1 MRSLI
6 TGFGL
11 LALTAAPVLA
21 ADLGVKARPMAPA
34 AIVAYN
40 WSGCYIGGNV
50 GVGFLRDEQTR
61 IGTVG
66 GVAVLSNDFGSGSHT
81 NIIGGGQI
89 GCDYQFASNWVIG
102 LQGMAN
108 FGDNT
113 ESHGNPAFAGFRD
126 DTNLRRTVTA
136 TGRLGYLF
144 APQVLGYVKGGA
156 AWARLDYTN
165 FFPSGALSETASE
178 TRTGWTIGGGLEWMI
193 AQGWSVFGEFNYLD
207 FGTHDVTFATPGTV
221 GASILRTKV
230 TESQVLFGLNYKFNW
245 AGPVVARY

>member
-21 ADLGVKARPMAPA
+21 ADLPVKARPMAPA

-102 LQGMAN
+102 LQGMFDA
-108 FGDNT
+108 
-113 ESHGNPAFAGFRD
+113 AGFSGRHVSPIEED
-126 DTNLRRTVTA
+126 ETFRSRTHWFATL
-136 TGRLGYLF
+136 TGRLGFL
-144 APQVLGYVKGGA
+144 
-156 AWARLDYTN
+156 
-165 FFPSGALSETASE
+165 
-178 TRTGWTIGGGLEWMI
+178 
-193 AQGWSVFGEFNYLD
+193 
-207 FGTHDVTFATPGTV
+207 ATPNLLLYG
-221 GASILRTKV
+221 K
-230 TESQVLFGLNYKFNW
+230 
-245 AGPVVARY
+245 AGWGWV

>member
-1 MRSLI
+1 
-6 TGFGL
+6 
-11 LALTAAPVLA
+11 
-21 ADLGVKARPMAPA
+21 MAPA

-66 GVAVLSNDFGSGSHT
+66 GAVFSNDFGSGSHT

-113 ESHGNPAFAGFRD
+113 ESHGNPSFTGFRD
-126 DTNLRRTVTA
+126 DTNLKRTVTA
-136 TGRLGYLF
+136 TARLGYLF

-165 FFPSGALSETASE
+165 FQPSGALSETANE
-178 TRTGWTIGGGLEWMI
+178 TRTGWTVGGGLEWMI

-207 FGTHDVTFATPGTV
+207 FGTRDVGFTAATGTV
-221 GASILRTKV
+221 GAPSILRTKV